1 MISKTVQP
9 FVSFAYQTCMH
20 QTSRHKATYI
30 SKSIH
35 IPEIEGNI
43 KQWKK

>member
-1 MISKTVQP
+1 MISKTVQA
-9 FVSFAYQTCMH
+9 FVSFACMH